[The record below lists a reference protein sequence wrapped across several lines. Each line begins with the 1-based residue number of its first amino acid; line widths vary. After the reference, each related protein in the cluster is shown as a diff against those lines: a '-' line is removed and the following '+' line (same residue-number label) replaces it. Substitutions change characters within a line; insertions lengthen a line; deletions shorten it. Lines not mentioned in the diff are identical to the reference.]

1 LFFSKVLL
9 TAGALKPEPYVIVR
23 IDRLFSPEVEA
34 KVFPMP
40 AIYKVSTNGLEYVTI
55 VEIADTSKAT
65 AFAPIKAALAA
76 TELSKINQ
84 PSAETLIWNT
94 EDLDSLP
101 ANLETPN
108 WEDQGI
114 RVWVV
119 KKPD

>member
-1 LFFSKVLL
+1 
-9 TAGALKPEPYVIVR
+9 
-23 IDRLFSPEVEA
+23 
-34 KVFPMP
+34 MP

-55 VEIADTSKAT
+55 VEIADTSKAA

-76 TELSKINQ
+76 TE
-84 PSAETLIWNT
+84 PSVETLMWKT

-101 ANLETPN
+101 ANLETPD

>member
-1 LFFSKVLL
+1 MVFSKVLL
-9 TAGALKPEPYVIVR
+9 TAGTLKPEPYVIVR
-23 IDRLFSPEVEA
+23 IDRLSSPEIEA
-34 KVFPMP
+34 KAFPMP
-40 AIYKVSTNGLEYVTI
+40 AIYQVSTNGLEYVTI

-76 TELSKINQ
+76 TELSKTNQ
-84 PSAETLIWNT
+84 PSAETFFWKT
-94 EDLDSLP
+94 ADLDSLP
-101 ANLETPN
+101 ANLETPD